1 MIPNPLDLSDVTEY
15 VERNIGSFHAKRI
28 QKLEALRLRRLLLRK
43 NPYLFKAKN
52 ILTAEGLVKS
62 VLDAFLS
69 SQEETL
75 FGDFLEGVAVFVCG
89 KVCGGEK
96 PLTSYLEGID
106 LLFERDNRLYI
117 VEIKSGPH
125 WGNSSQIKK
134 MLLNFER
141 AREILSVR
149 YPNRDIVAVN
159 GCSYGTEANL
169 VQRGGAYLKLCGL
182 QFWEFISGNDRLYT
196 DIIEPLGH
204 QAQQKNREFEEAYS
218 MIVNRFTLEF
228 GTEFCLPNGMINWQ
242 KLVRWVSERRTALND
257 PFAR

>member
-1 MIPNPLDLSDVTEY
+1 MIPNPLNLSDVTAY
-15 VERNIGSFHAKRI
+15 VEENIGTFHAKRL
-28 QKLEALRLRRLLLRK
+28 QKLEILQLKRLLVRK

-62 VLDAFLS
+62 ILDAFLS

-89 KVCGGEK
+89 KVYGGEK

-106 LLFERDNRLYI
+106 LVVEKDGRVYI

-141 AREILSVR
+141 AKEILR
-149 YPNRDIVAVN
+149 EKYPEQEIIAIN
-159 GCSYGTEANL
+159 GCSYGTEPNPI
-169 VQRGGAYLKLCGL
+169 QRDGAYLKLCG
-182 QFWEFISGNDRLYT
+182 QEFWKFISANDNLYT

-204 QAQQKNREFEEAYS
+204 QAQQKNQAFLEAYA
-218 MIVNRFTLEF
+218 MIINRFTLEF
-228 GTEFCLPNGMINWQ
+228 GKEFCLANGVIDWA
-242 KLVRWVSERRTALND
+242 KLVRWVSERRAELNY
-257 PFAR
+257 PFIS